1 MNRAI
6 KYFSA
11 ANKLG
16 DGAVVGWRRLPKTV
30 KIDLESAF
38 AAVVRDSN
46 EWKSLLTVILKQEK
60 PNLDHRRVLFLLLRR
75 SPTSWLEFLTRLQ
88 LVNCNHFR
96 SLVSWC
102 YWSYRESHWQY
113 ATLCRIHCQRALDN
127 VPYPNTRPQL
137 EFLKLSLT
145 LYTAILMNPS
155 CWLPFSHSLS
165 TLSQFWIEHRR
176 SPLCKVWTAGW
187 TLHHL
192 VHNSNLLSSSN
203 YDACSQHEQWD
214 LSQEMKPLPVLRM
227 KEIGKQSMIL
237 IDRTFF
243 LHLCFC
249 FLGFKGKKEWP
260 KSKLLRESREGGK
273 VVLIIWCRHGA
284 SKWEMLQ
291 SERVTD
297 STDRKGGKL
306 FRRRFRVP

>member
-1 MNRAI
+1 MHRR
-6 KYFSA
+6 
-11 ANKLG
+11 KLG
-16 DGAVVGWRRLPKTV
+16 RSAPIAVCDSGRWKW
-30 KIDLESAF
+30 
-38 AAVVRDSN
+38 AVPSDI
-46 EWKSLLTVILKQEK
+46 SLLVGLSRS
-60 PNLDHRRVLFLLLRR
+60 PSHHRQVLFLLLRR

-88 LVNCNHFR
+88 LVPCNHFR
-96 SLVSWC
+96 PLVSWC
-102 YWSYRESHWQY
+102 YWSCRESHWQC
-113 ATLCRIHCQRALDN
+113 ATLFRIHCQRALDN
-127 VPYPNTRPQL
+127 VSYPNTRPQL

-155 CWLPFSHSLS
+155 YWLLFSHSLS

-187 TLHHL
+187 TSHHL

-249 FLGFKGKKEWP
+249 FLGF
-260 KSKLLRESREGGK
+260 
-273 VVLIIWCRHGA
+273 IITTTL
-284 SKWEMLQ
+284 SLLQ
-291 SERVTD
+291 S
-297 STDRKGGKL
+297 
-306 FRRRFRVP
+306 